1 MLAEVGPDGV
11 AYVSRTVTEFRPVRE
26 TYQVNVNGKTEV
38 RERTRIVGAMREVR
52 VPLQGPNVR
61 VFGTDGKR
69 IDPKD
74 LPNLLKKS
82 TPVMV
87 SADGNEID
95 PLYLRLVQ
103 PGTLVIVAPDLADF
117 GRQPPPGLVP
127 GQPKV
132 EIPVPK
138 KG

>member
-1 MLAEVGPDGV
+1 
-11 AYVSRTVTEFRPVRE
+11 
-26 TYQVNVNGKTEV
+26 
-38 RERTRIVGAMREVR
+38 
-52 VPLQGPNVR
+52 VR